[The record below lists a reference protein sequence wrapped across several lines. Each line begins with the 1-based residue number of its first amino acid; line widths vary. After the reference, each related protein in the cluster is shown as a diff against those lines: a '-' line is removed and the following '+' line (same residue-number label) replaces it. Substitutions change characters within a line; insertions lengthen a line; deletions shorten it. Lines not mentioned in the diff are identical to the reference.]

1 MSSAI
6 PSAGG
11 ALMECPSQELSG
23 YRVEVSG
30 WDSSDRFF
38 VEKTLFSW
46 VGEEKEISIRC
57 ALRQGSLVFVRLLQ
71 PLASHANI
79 PVAYQVN
86 RIGRQD
92 ADGKSKVYLAQLH
105 PHLPRKEEAD
115 LCIEAI
121 HTA

>member
-1 MSSAI
+1 
-6 PSAGG
+6 
-11 ALMECPSQELSG
+11 MECQSHELSS

-30 WDSSDRFF
+30 WDASDSFF

-57 ALRQGSLVFVRLLQ
+57 ALRLGSVLFVRLLQ
-71 PLASHANI
+71 PLVSDSNI
-79 PVAYQVN
+79 PIAYRVS

-92 ADGKSKVYLAQLH
+92 ADGKSKVYLAQLR
-105 PHLPRKEEAD
+105 PHLTSNEQEHLAD
-115 LCIEAI
+115 AI